1 MKILDLLQALF
12 WRDIQLALR
21 RQSDVV
27 AVVFFFIVTV
37 SLFPLAI
44 GSSPTLMRAIGPGV
58 LWVGALLSTM
68 LSLTRVFASDFA
80 DGTLEQI
87 LLSPLPLSLVVGV
100 KILAHWIVSGLPL
113 IILAPLLALQFD
125 IQAKEISILTIS
137 LLLGTPLL
145 SLIGGIGAALTL
157 GIRGSGVLV
166 AVLVLPLYIPVLIF
180 GAGAVTASM
189 NGMDPKG
196 ALSLLGALLV
206 LAVAFAPIAIATS
219 LRMALD

>member
-1 MKILDLLQALF
+1 MNTFSLLRTLF
-12 WRDIQLALR
+12 WREIKLAMR
-21 RQSDVV
+21 RQSDLV
-27 AVVFFFIVTV
+27 AVLFFFIVTV

-68 LSLTRVFASDFA
+68 LSLTRMFSSDYA

-87 LLSPLPLSLVVGV
+87 LLSPLSLTLVVSI
-100 KILAHWIVSGLPL
+100 KILAHWVVSGLPL
-113 IILAPLLALQFD
+113 IFLAPMLALQFD
-125 IQAKEISILTIS
+125 IQTKEIGILAIS

-145 SLIGGIGAALTL
+145 SLIGAIGAALTL
-157 GIRGSGVLV
+157 GLRGSGVLV

-189 NGMDPKG
+189 NGMDPEG
-196 ALSLLGALLV
+196 ALSVLGALLI
-206 LAVAFAPIAIATS
+206 LGLAFAPIAIATS